1 MKTLYKFGSVMI
13 RRWNISMV
21 QKIILVYWNAI
32 FFRVETGMVSQSKG
46 LSNYVCYIKSSPWT
60 NFNNSVF
67 NWYGTANLKKH

>member
-1 MKTLYKFGSVMI
+1 MKYIYGSKNYISILKCKF
-13 RRWNISMV
+13 
-21 QKIILVYWNAI
+21 
-32 FFRVETGMVSQSKG
+32 FFLVETGMVSQSKG